1 MNPGDLIRIDLL
13 VLGGSTGPTLGTVL
27 EIIPNP
33 AGKFERI
40 RMLCSSGEVREIITS
55 PHGYEVISEP
65 R

>member
-13 VLGGSTGPTLGTVL
+13 GLGGTKLVLGTVL
-27 EIIPNP
+27 EVIPNP

-40 RMLCSSGEVREIITS
+40 RMLFTSGEVREIITS
-55 PHGYEVISEP
+55 PDGYEVICEG